1 MQLGAFRV
9 ASDDAD
15 HALPGSQDGFTL
27 AQFVQQ
33 LDLSQSW
40 VGVELVAPYSTG
52 QASKRLVPFVEVQ

>member
-9 ASDDAD
+9 ASDDPH

-40 VGVELVAPYSTG
+40 VGVELVTPYSTS
-52 QASKRLVPFVEVQ
+52 QASKRLVPLVEVQ